1 MERHFFTPTTP
12 AGGIMA
18 ASFAP
23 VLKNG
28 TFVLQNL
35 QPGDYQISLI
45 SKPPG
50 TYLKEARLGQVD
62 IRNGVSITAAP
73 SVPIGVEILLSPR
86 AGEVAGTIV
95 DQERKPVGNIQV
107 VLIPGER
114 SLHDFYRNQ
123 RRGRSV
129 LHPLDCPWRL

>member
-12 AGGIMA
+12 AGGIIPGR
-18 ASFAP
+18 SFAP

-73 SVPIGVEILLSPR
+73 SVPIGVEI
-86 AGEVAGTIV
+86 
-95 DQERKPVGNIQV
+95 
-107 VLIPGER
+107 
-114 SLHDFYRNQ
+114 
-123 RRGRSV
+123 
-129 LHPLDCPWRL
+129 C